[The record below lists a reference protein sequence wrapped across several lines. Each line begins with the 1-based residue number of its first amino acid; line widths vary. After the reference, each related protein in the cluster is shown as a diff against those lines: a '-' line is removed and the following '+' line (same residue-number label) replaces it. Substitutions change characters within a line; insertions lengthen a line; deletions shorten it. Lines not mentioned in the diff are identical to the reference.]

1 MAAVSL
7 RCNFDNQSLVY
18 LPPASTLPLEWLPN
32 IGAQSQM
39 AWMAQTK
46 GDLEA
51 KWFVPLAGAV
61 RKQAAET
68 AESVSRTQLL
78 VGGAVCTQP
87 AETAV
92 GNEIAETVSGTQ
104 LLVGGVQELLLEMK
118 LQKVV
123 SVLMSLG
130 WKTCCKRWNRKRKV
144 LFKMHTTKGITSMNI
159 IQQK

>member
-1 MAAVSL
+1 MCPIVVCPFETLTNYVAALSL

-46 GDLEA
+46 EA
-51 KWFVPLAGAV
+51 TWFVPLVQSEQLDVHWTQPFLAGAV
-61 RKQAAET
+61 RTQAAET

-78 VGGAVCTQP
+78 VGGAVCAQA

-92 GNEIAETVSGTQ
+92 GNETAESVSRTQ
-104 LLVGGVQELLLEMK
+104 LLVTACWRGGLHSGCRNCCWK
-118 LQKVV
+118 LNCRYWCQ
-123 SVLMSLG
+123 
-130 WKTCCKRWNRKRKV
+130 R
-144 LFKMHTTKGITSMNI
+144 
-159 IQQK
+159 